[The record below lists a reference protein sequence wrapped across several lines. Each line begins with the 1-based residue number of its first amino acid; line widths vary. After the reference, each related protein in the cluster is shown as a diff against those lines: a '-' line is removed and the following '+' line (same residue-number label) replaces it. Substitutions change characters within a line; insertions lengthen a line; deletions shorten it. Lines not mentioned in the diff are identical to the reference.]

1 MHGLRPQTGHTH
13 REGSGRQTRTN
24 LADRAEGR
32 DNWGHEAQTVTSNFA
47 IRIHAMLERHL
58 PEQRLF
64 LKSDDGTRFIR
75 LRPGTQVALI
85 GGLGLF
91 VGWTIIVTSIFLI
104 DTISAGNAREQA
116 QIEET
121 RIQER
126 LTELEL
132 ARDGHAADARAAQ
145 DRFALA
151 MDQVS
156 EMQTRLLDSE
166 ERRRELERAI
176 EGAQLSLRDMREARD
191 AARMELA
198 ALKSELQAETGSTQ
212 TAAAREAEL
221 ARTLAF
227 LSEQLE
233 ATATERDESR
243 AEMAAALL
251 TVEELNFAA
260 ALATERQE
268 RVFRQIE
275 DAVAMS
281 MEPLDEM
288 FRAAGLATEQIIGQV
303 RSTYSGQGGPLMP
316 ITMSSRGEEPD
327 AMSMRANE
335 VLAALDELNLH
346 RIAAEQLPF
355 SMPVRSNFRL
365 TSGFG
370 YRTDPI
376 HGGRRFHSG
385 TDFAGP
391 RGTPILSTGDGTV
404 VFTGRQSGYG
414 LMVEIRHPF
423 GMTTRYAHLSR
434 IHVSEGE
441 RVSRGD
447 LIGDMGNTGRS
458 TGTHLHYEVRRNGD
472 PVNPMTF
479 ITAGRDVF

>member
-1 MHGLRPQTGHTH
+1 M
-13 REGSGRQTRTN
+13 
-24 LADRAEGR
+24 
-32 DNWGHEAQTVTSNFA
+32 TSNFSM
-47 IRIHAMLERHL
+47 RIHAMLDRHL

-116 QIEET
+116 QLEEA

-126 LTELEL
+126 LSELER
-132 ARDGHAADARAAQ
+132 ARDAHAVDARTAQ

-198 ALKSELQAETGSTQ
+198 TLQSELQAETGSTQ

-227 LSEQLE
+227 LNDQIE
-233 ATATERDESR
+233 ATAGERDRSV

-251 TVEELNFAA
+251 EVEELTFAA
-260 ALATERQE
+260 ALAAERQE

-275 DAVAMS
+275 EAVAMS

-288 FRAAGLATEQIIGQV
+288 FRSAGLETDQLIGQV

-316 ITMSSRGEEPD
+316 ISMSTRGETPD

-335 VLAALDELNLH
+335 VLSRLDELNLY
-346 RIAAEQLPF
+346 RIAAEQVPF
-355 SMPVRSNFRL
+355 SMPVVSNFRL

-370 YRTDPI
+370 YRRDPI
-376 HGGRRFHSG
+376 NGGRRFHAG

-404 VFTGRQSGYG
+404 VFAGRQRGYG
-414 LMVEIRHPF
+414 LMVEVRHPF
-423 GMTTRYAHLSR
+423 GFTTRYAHLSR
-434 IHVSEGE
+434 IRVAEGE
-441 RVSRGD
+441 RVSRGER
-447 LIGDMGNTGRS
+447 IGDMGNTGRS

>member
-1 MHGLRPQTGHTH
+1 M
-13 REGSGRQTRTN
+13 
-24 LADRAEGR
+24 
-32 DNWGHEAQTVTSNFA
+32 TSRLTT
-47 IRIHAMLERHL
+47 RIHAMLERHL

-64 LKSDDGTRFIR
+64 LKSDEGTRFIR
-75 LRPGTQVALI
+75 LRPGTQAALI
-85 GGLGLF
+85 AGMGLF

-116 QIEET
+116 QREEL
-121 RIQER
+121 RVQER
-126 LTELEL
+126 LSELEA
-132 ARDGHAADARAAQ
+132 ARDARAAEARQ
-145 DRFALA
+145 AQQRFALA

-166 ERRRELERAI
+166 ERRRELETAI
-176 EGAQLSLRDMREARD
+176 DVIQLSLRDTRQELDSART
-191 AARMELA
+191 EVA
-198 ALKSELQAETGSTQ
+198 ALQSDLQAETGTVQ
-212 TAAAREAEL
+212 TAATREREL
-221 ARTLAF
+221 ARTLAY
-227 LSEQLE
+227 LTEALE
-233 ATATERDESR
+233 ETAHQRDESR
-243 AEMAAALL
+243 ALMAEARSE
-251 TVEELNFAA
+251 VEALNFAA
-260 ALATERQE
+260 ALASERQE

-288 FRAAGLATEQIIGQV
+288 FRAAGLATDRIIGQV

-316 ITMSSRGEEPD
+316 ITMSTRGEPPD
-327 AMSMRANE
+327 AMSLRANE
-335 VLAALDELNLH
+335 VLSALDELNLY

-370 YRTDPI
+370 YRRDPI
-376 HGGRRFHSG
+376 NGGRRLHAG

-391 RGTPILSTGDGTV
+391 RGTPIHAGGDGTV
-404 VFTGRQSGYG
+404 IFAGRQSGYG

-423 GMTTRYAHLSR
+423 GLSTRYAHMSR
-434 IHVSEGE
+434 IRVSEGQ

-447 LIGDMGNTGRS
+447 RIGDMGNTGRS
-458 TGTHLHYEVRRNGD
+458 TGTHLHYEVRRDGD